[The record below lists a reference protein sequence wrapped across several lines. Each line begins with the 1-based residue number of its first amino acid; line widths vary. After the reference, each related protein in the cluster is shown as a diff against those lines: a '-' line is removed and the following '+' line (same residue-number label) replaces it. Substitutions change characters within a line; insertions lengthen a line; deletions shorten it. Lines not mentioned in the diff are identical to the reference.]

1 MPPPADI
8 TVSPA
13 PPAADGTEER
23 MLDAAI
29 RVLGEHPEASMQE
42 VATASGVGRATLY
55 RYFSTRDD
63 LVRAIRLRALRDCRE
78 ALAPDVLERGS
89 TREALEAVIG
99 ALLPVLDR
107 YRVLIDAPLPDR
119 SDPEQRA
126 LVEAVERPLLD
137 LIRRGQDGG
146 ELDPR
151 FPAGFAFGVLGGV
164 LKAARAAI
172 AAGEVSPERA
182 HPLAVRALLA
192 GLGADGPEVPP
203 CS

>member
-1 MPPPADI
+1 
-8 TVSPA
+8 
-13 PPAADGTEER
+13 
-23 MLDAAI
+23 
-29 RVLGEHPEASMQE
+29 MQE

-146 ELDPR
+146 ELDRR
-151 FPAGFAFGVLGGV
+151 FAAGFAFGVLGGV
-164 LKAARAAI
+164 LRAARAAI

-192 GLGADGPEVPP
+192 GLGANGPEVPP

>member
-1 MPPPADI
+1 MI
-8 TVSPA
+8 
-13 PPAADGTEER
+13 
-23 MLDAAI
+23 DAAI
-29 RVLGEHPEASMQE
+29 RVLGETPDASMQE

-78 ALAPDVLERGS
+78 ALAPGVLERES
-89 TREALEAVIG
+89 PREALGAAVG

-126 LVEAVERPLLD
+126 LVEAVERPLID
-137 LIRRGQDGG
+137 LIRRAQERG

-151 FPAGFAFGVLGGV
+151 FPPAFAFGVMSGV
-164 LKAARAAI
+164 LKAGRAAI

-192 GLGADGPEVPP
+192 GLGAGGPEVPP

>member
-13 PPAADGTEER
+13 PLADGTEER

-29 RVLGEHPEASMQE
+29 RVLGERPEASMQE

-172 AAGEVSPERA
+172 AAGEVSTERA
-182 HPLAVRALLA
+182 HPLAVGGGGGRRGA
-192 GLGADGPEVPP
+192 GGPGGAPG
-203 CS
+203 